1 MELIAPTLS
10 FELRRLARHPAF
22 AASLLLL
29 GGGALTLVATGF
41 GPRTVLITAPYLQ
54 TQSLGMLTLV
64 AIFVLTFFVAHAALG
79 DSESKMQELL
89 FATPLTRG
97 AWFAGRCSAV
107 ILAGFATMIVAAI
120 VLVVAPSFVAVDPA
134 RVGPM
139 EFGGALWA
147 LLVIVL
153 PNLIL
158 IGAILFTAAA
168 LSGSSTV
175 TAVAGIGIWAL
186 FWVTALLV
194 DSPLL
199 AGTAPPSAEALARAA
214 VLDPF
219 GLSAF
224 FEQTRYW
231 TPDERNTRLMS
242 FTGRLLINRVLWLS
256 IAAGLLIVAARRM
269 APRSRAARTTMRP
282 APRDVAPALPS
293 HATHAISA
301 LRAWATWRR
310 LTAHEVRTALRSWAF
325 VVLVLF
331 WMMVAG
337 IEILSEVT
345 SGEYGSR
352 LLPTTAIVVDRLLQP
367 LGLLGMIVL
376 LYFAGDIV
384 WRDRV
389 SGMHALTDATP
400 APALARLGSQ
410 LTALLMLPMVLL
422 VTGLG
427 VGLGIQ
433 VAFGHIEWRPMVLLG
448 TAWYAG
454 LPLLLFGVGVF
465 TLQVI
470 IPNRWVAMMAGIVL
484 ALAGSGEMPGVSHPM
499 LRFAA
504 FPLAG
509 YSDFDGFGASPHSF
523 LAFAAW
529 WTSIAMLLLVA
540 AWALR
545 HHGHDLSFRRRLRG
559 ATAALGRPG
568 FAVGAVALL
577 CATVSGAQLANALA
591 RTTRFADRAA
601 VLNWRAGYE
610 RTYRHFHGRAQP
622 AATALTLNVVLTPG
636 EARAETRGTLTL
648 VHQGTEPLDTI
659 LLNLPRD
666 IRSASFTVSGNHVV
680 SIDSVNQVALVALH
694 PAMHPGESLELTF
707 AHTLDRGGV
716 HASVPPRDITGNGT
730 VLMHPQ
736 LVPAVGYRPQQEIV
750 DPRERGQVGLTTTAT
765 PWPTA
770 EQAAQL
776 ASEPSWLMMD
786 VTIGTDPD
794 QVALAVGDLTAQWD
808 SGGRRWFRYTTPHP
822 VTPVA
827 AIISARYAKH
837 VAQAH
842 GTTVEVWHLAE
853 HAVNVKQIAQA
864 ALTSISTLSARLG
877 PMPDSLLRIVELPRW
892 SGFGAFALRGMVL
905 FPEHR
910 GFLLDARPGGVDLL
924 LRRVAHE
931 VAHQWWGH
939 LVEPPQAEGSVL
951 LVESLAKDAEQ
962 VVVGAVHGAA
972 GVDAILAYDEDRYLV
987 GRADAGADEPALE
1000 RLTDEPWLYYGKGSL
1015 MMHAL
1020 RAELGDTSVDAAL
1033 RSVIAGHR
1041 GSGGVATAPVL
1052 RTALLQHA
1060 ATAADTIAIVEWFG
1074 GRAVWDVAI
1083 DAITAASPGY
1093 VVTVRATR
1101 QDDPAVPMVAAGAST
1116 VVSMTGLDARGQVRW
1131 RGMVTLRDGLGT
1143 LSLPVVP
1150 GVVDLVLDPERRL
1163 LDRDRA
1169 NNRKQLPPR

>member
-1 MELIAPTLS
+1 MELIVPTLS
-10 FELRRLARHPAF
+10 FELRRLVRHPAF

-29 GGGALTLVATGF
+29 GGSALTLIVTGF
-41 GPRTVLITAPYLQ
+41 GPRTVLLTAPYLQ
-54 TQSLGMLTLV
+54 AQSLGMLTLV
-64 AIFVLTFFVAHAALG
+64 AIFVITFFVAHAALG

-97 AWFAGRCSAV
+97 AWFAGRCTAV
-107 ILAGFATMIVAAI
+107 ILAGFAAMIVAAI
-120 VLVVAPSFVAVDPA
+120 VLVVAPSLVAVDPA

-139 EFGGALWA
+139 AFAGALWA
-147 LLVIVL
+147 LLIIVL

-242 FTGRLLINRVLWLS
+242 LSGRLLVNRVLWLT
-256 IAAGLLIVAARRM
+256 IAAGMLAVAARQM
-269 APRSRAARTTMRP
+269 APRTQAARRVVRP
-282 APRDVAPALPS
+282 VRHETAPTLPS
-293 HATHAISA
+293 HASHAISP
-301 LRAWATWRR
+301 LGAWATWRR
-310 LTAHEVRTALRSWAF
+310 LTRHELRTALRSWAF

-331 WMMVAG
+331 WMMAAG
-337 IEILSEVT
+337 IEIFSEVT
-345 SGEYGSR
+345 SGEYGAR
-352 LLPTTAIVVDRLLQP
+352 LLPTTAVVVDRLLQP
-367 LGLLGMIVL
+367 LGMLGMIVL

-410 LTALLMLPMVLL
+410 LTALLTLPVVLL
-422 VTGLG
+422 LTGLG

-433 VAFGHIEWRPMVLLG
+433 LALGDVEWRPMVLLG

-454 LPLLLFGVGVF
+454 LPLLLFGFGVF

-484 ALAGSGEMPGVSHPM
+484 ALAGSGELPGVRHPM

-509 YSDFDGFGASPHSF
+509 YSDFDGFGVSPRSF

-559 ATAALGRPG
+559 AAVALGRPG
-568 FAVGAVALL
+568 FAFGAVALL
-577 CATVSGAQLANALA
+577 CATVSGVQLANALA

-601 VLNWRAGYE
+601 VLASRGGYE
-610 RTYRHFHGRAQP
+610 RRYRDFHGRAQP
-622 AATALTLNVVLTPG
+622 AATALTLRVVLTPG
-636 EARAETRGTLTL
+636 EARADTRGTLTL
-648 VHQGTEPLDTI
+648 VNQSTAPIDTV

-666 IRSASFTVSGNHVV
+666 IRDASFRVADDGTVSV
-680 SIDSVNQVALVALH
+680 DSVNQVALVVLH
-694 PAMHPGESLELTF
+694 RAMRPGDSLRLDF

-716 HASVPPRDITGNGT
+716 YASVPPRDVTRNGT

-736 LVPAVGYRPQQEIV
+736 LIPAVGYRPQQEIV
-750 DPRERGQVGLTTTAT
+750 DPRERAQVGLTTTPT

-770 EQAAQL
+770 AQAHDL
-776 ASEPSWLMMD
+776 ASDQGWLTMD
-786 VTIGTDPD
+786 VTIGTDLD
-794 QVALAVGDLTAQWD
+794 QVALAVGDLAAAWD
-808 SGGRRWFRYTTPHP
+808 SAGRRWFRYTTPQP
-822 VTPVA
+822 VTPLTAV
-827 AIISARYAKH
+827 ISARYAKH

-853 HAVNVKQIAQA
+853 HAVKVDQIAQA
-864 ALTSISTLSARLG
+864 ALTSIGTLSARLG
-877 PMPDSLLRIVELPRW
+877 PMPDSLVRIVELPRW

-939 LVEPPQAEGSVL
+939 SVEPPQAEGSLL

-962 VVVGAVHGAA
+962 VVVQSVHGTA

-987 GRADAGADEPALE
+987 GRADAGAQEPALE

-1015 MMHAL
+1015 MMHAV
-1020 RAELGDTSVDAAL
+1020 RAAVGDSSVDAAL
-1033 RSVIAGHR
+1033 RSVIAMYR

-1052 RTALLQHA
+1052 RGALLAHA
-1060 ATAADTIAIVEWFG
+1060 RAPADSAAILEWFG
-1074 GRAVWDVAI
+1074 GRAVWDVAL
-1083 DAITAASPGY
+1083 DAITAAPPGY
-1093 VVTVRATR
+1093 LVTVRATR
-1101 QDDPAVPMVAAGAST
+1101 QGDATLPMEAAGASAHVT
-1116 VVSMTGLDARGQVRW
+1116 MAGVDAAGSVQW
-1131 RGMVTLRDGLGT
+1131 RGTVAVRDGVGTVTLPRLR
-1143 LSLPVVP
+1143 
-1150 GVVDLVLDPERRL
+1150 GVVQLVLDPERRL

-1169 NNRKQLPPR
+1169 NNRKELPPP

>member
-1 MELIAPTLS
+1 VELIAPTLS
-10 FELRRLARHPAF
+10 FELRRLVRHPAF

-29 GGGALTLVATGF
+29 GGSALTLIVTGF
-41 GPRTVLITAPYLQ
+41 GPRTIQLTAPYFMA
-54 TQSLGMLTLV
+54 QSLGMLTLV

-79 DSESKMQELL
+79 DAESKMQELL

-107 ILAGFATMIVAAI
+107 ILGGFATMIVAAI
-120 VLVVAPSFVAVDPA
+120 VLVLAPSIVPVDPA
-134 RVGPM
+134 RVGSM

-199 AGTAPPSAEALARAA
+199 AGTAPPSADALARAA

-231 TPDERNTRLMS
+231 TPDERNTRLMR
-242 FTGRLLINRVLWLS
+242 FTGRLLINRVLWLTV
-256 IAAGLLIVAARRM
+256 AGAMLILAARRV
-269 APRSRAARTTMRP
+269 APRRRAAARTPRAHQRDA
-282 APRDVAPALPS
+282 APPVPL
-293 HATHAISA
+293 HATHSITP
-301 LRAWATWRR
+301 LGAWATWRR
-310 LTAHEVRTALRSWAF
+310 LTRHELRTALRSWPF

-331 WMMVAG
+331 WMMAAG
-337 IEILSEVT
+337 IEIVSEIT
-345 SGEYGSR
+345 AGEYGAR
-352 LLPTTAIVVDRLLQP
+352 LLATTAVVVDRLLQP
-367 LGLLGMIVL
+367 FGMLGTIVL

-433 VAFGHIEWRPMVLLG
+433 VAFGHVEWRPMVLLG
-448 TAWYAG
+448 TAWHAG
-454 LPLLLFGVGVF
+454 LPLLIFGVGVF

-470 IPNRWVAMMAGIVL
+470 IPNRWVAMMGGIVL
-484 ALAGSGEMPGVSHPM
+484 ALAGTGELPGVNHPM

-509 YSDFDGFGASPHSF
+509 YSDFDGFGTSPRSF

-529 WTSIAMLLLVA
+529 WASLVLLLLTA
-540 AWALR
+540 ACALR

-559 ATAALGRPG
+559 ATAALGRSG
-568 FAVGAVALL
+568 LALGMVALL
-577 CATVSGAQLANALA
+577 GATVSGVQLANALA

-601 VLNWRAGYE
+601 VLTWRAGYE
-610 RTYRHFHGRAQP
+610 RTYRHFAGRAHP
-622 AATALTLNVVLTPG
+622 DAAALTLRVVLTPR

-648 VHQGTEPLDTI
+648 MHQGTEPIDTI

-666 IRSASFTVSGNHVV
+666 VRGASFRVPGNHTV
-680 SIDSVNQVALVALH
+680 SIDTVHRVALLVMH
-694 PAMHPGESLELTF
+694 PAMQPGDSLQLAF

-716 HASVPPRDITGNGT
+716 HASVPPRDITVNGT
-730 VLMHPQ
+730 VLMHSQ
-736 LVPAVGYRPQQEIV
+736 LVPVLGYRPQQEIV
-750 DPRERGQVGLTTTAT
+750 DPRERTMVGLTTAPT

-770 EQAAQL
+770 NAAGEL
-776 ASEPSWLMMD
+776 ANDPSWLMMD
-786 VTIGTDPD
+786 VTVGTDQD
-794 QVALAVGDLTAQWD
+794 QVALAVGDLTTEWD
-808 SGGRRWFRYTTPHP
+808 SAGRRWFRYTTPHP
-822 VTPVA
+822 VTPVTA
-827 AIISARYAKH
+827 VISARYAKH
-837 VAQAH
+837 VAQAN
-842 GTTVEVWHLAE
+842 GTMVEVWHLPE
-853 HAVNVKQIAQA
+853 HAVNVGQIAEA
-864 ALTSISTLSARLG
+864 ALTSIGTLSARLG
-877 PMPDSLLRIVELPRW
+877 PMPDSVLRIVELPRW

-910 GFLLDARPGGVDLL
+910 GFMLDARPGGVDLM

-939 LVEPPQAEGSVL
+939 LVEPAQAEGSLL

-987 GRADAGADEPALE
+987 GRADAGAEEPALE

-1020 RAELGDTSVDAAL
+1020 RAEMGDTHVDAAL
-1033 RSVIAGHR
+1033 REVIVGHR
-1041 GSGGVATAPVL
+1041 GSRGGATAPLL
-1052 RTALLQHA
+1052 RSALLRQS
-1060 ATAADTIAIVEWFG
+1060 ATATDSAAVTEWFS
-1074 GRAVWDVAI
+1074 GRAVWDVALEG
-1083 DAITAASPGY
+1083 ITPAKPGY
-1093 VVTVRATR
+1093 QVTVRAAR
-1101 QDDPAVPMVAAGAST
+1101 QGDATLPMAAAGATALVTIVGYDSAGS
-1116 VVSMTGLDARGQVRW
+1116 VQW
-1131 RGMVTLRDGLGT
+1131 RGRVLVRDGVGTVTLPAL
-1143 LSLPVVP
+1143 P
-1150 GVVDLVLDPERRL
+1150 GVVRLVLDPDRRL

-1169 NNRKQLPPR
+1169 NNRRELPPP

>member
-1 MELIAPTLS
+1 MALIATTLS
-10 FELRRLARHPAF
+10 FELRRLVRHPAF

-29 GGGALTLVATGF
+29 GGGALTLIATGF
-41 GPRTVLITAPYLQ
+41 GPRTVLLTAPYLQ

-107 ILAGFATMIVAAI
+107 ILAGFAAMVVAAI
-120 VLVVAPSFVAVDPA
+120 VLVIAPSIVPVDPA

-139 EFGGALWA
+139 GFGGALWA
-147 LLVIVL
+147 LLIIVL

-199 AGTAPPSAEALARAA
+199 AGTSPPSAEALARAA

-242 FTGRLLINRVLWLS
+242 FTGRLLINRVLWLTV
-256 IAAGLLIVAARRM
+256 AGAMLILAARRV
-269 APRSRAARTTMRP
+269 APRRRAAARTPRTPQRDA
-282 APRDVAPALPS
+282 APPVPLDALHTITP
-293 HATHAISA
+293 
-301 LRAWATWRR
+301 LGAWATWRR
-310 LTAHEVRTALRSWAF
+310 LTRHEVRTALRSWPF
-325 VVLVLF
+325 VVLMLF
-331 WMMVAG
+331 WMMAAG
-337 IEILSEVT
+337 IKIVSEIT
-345 SGEYGSR
+345 AGEYGSR
-352 LLPTTAIVVDRLLQP
+352 LLATTAVVVDRLLEP
-367 LGLLGMIVL
+367 LGMLGTIVL

-410 LTALLMLPMVLL
+410 LTALLMLPLLLL

-433 VAFGHIEWRPMVLLG
+433 IAFGHVEWRPMVLLG
-448 TAWYAG
+448 TAWHAG
-454 LPLLLFGVGVF
+454 LPLLIFGVGVF

-484 ALAGSGEMPGVSHPM
+484 ALAGAGELPGVNHPM

-504 FPLAG
+504 FPLSG
-509 YSDFDGFGASPHSF
+509 YSDFDGFGTSPRSF

-529 WTSIAMLLLVA
+529 WASIVMLLLTA

-545 HHGHDLSFRRRLRG
+545 HHGHDLSFGRRLRG
-559 ATAALGRPG
+559 ATAALGRSG
-568 FAVGAVALL
+568 FALGTVALL
-577 CATVSGAQLANALA
+577 CATVSGVHLANALA
-591 RTTRFADRAA
+591 RTTRFADRMA

-610 RTYRHFHGRAQP
+610 KAYRHLAGRAQP
-622 AATALTLNVVLTPG
+622 DATALTLRVVLDPAN
-636 EARAETRGTLTL
+636 ARAHTEGTLTL
-648 VHQGTEPLDTI
+648 VHQGTEPIDTI

-666 IRSASFTVSGNHVV
+666 VRNASFRVPGNHTV
-680 SIDSVNQVALVALH
+680 SIDTVQRVAFLLMH
-694 PAMHPGESLELTF
+694 PAMQPGDSLQLAF

-716 HASVPPRDITGNGT
+716 HGRVPPRDITVNGT

-736 LVPAVGYRPQQEIV
+736 LVPVLGYRPQQEIG
-750 DPRERGQVGLTTTAT
+750 DPQERAMLGLTTTPT

-770 EQAAQL
+770 DQAAQL
-776 ASEPSWLMMD
+776 ASDPSWLMMD

-794 QVALAVGDLTAQWD
+794 QVALAVGDLTSQWD
-808 SGGRRWFRYTTPHP
+808 SAGRRWFRYTTAQP
-822 VTPVA
+822 VTPATAV
-827 AIISARYAKH
+827 ISARYAKH
-837 VAQAH
+837 VAQSH
-842 GTTVEVWHLAE
+842 GTRVEVWHLAE
-853 HAVNVKQIAQA
+853 HAVNVGQIAEA
-864 ALTSISTLSARLG
+864 ALTAVSTLSARLG
-877 PMPDSLLRIVELPRW
+877 PMPDSVLRIVELPRW

-910 GFLLDARPGGVDLL
+910 GFMLDARPGGVDLM

-951 LVESLAKDAEQ
+951 LVESLAKDAEL

-987 GRADAGADEPALE
+987 GRANEGAGEPALE
-1000 RLTDEPWLYYGKGSL
+1000 RLTDEPWLYYSKGSM

-1020 RAELGDTSVDAAL
+1020 RAELGDSSVDAAL
-1033 RSVIAGHR
+1033 RELIVGHSGSR
-1041 GSGGVATAPVL
+1041 GGATAPLL
-1052 RTALLQHA
+1052 RSALLQQS
-1060 ATAADTIAIVEWFG
+1060 ATAADSGTVGEWFS
-1074 GRAVWDVAI
+1074 GRAVWDVALEG
-1083 DAITAASPGY
+1083 ITATKPGY
-1093 VVTVRATR
+1093 QVTVRAAR
-1101 QDDPAVPMVAAGAST
+1101 QGDATLPMAASGATGVVTIAGVDAAGG
-1116 VVSMTGLDARGQVRW
+1116 VPW
-1131 RGMVTLRDGLGT
+1131 RGTVLVRDGVGTVTLPAL
-1143 LSLPVVP
+1143 P
-1150 GVVDLVLDPERRL
+1150 GVVLLVLDPDRRL

-1169 NNRKQLPPR
+1169 NNRRELPPP